1 MANSRTAYLP
11 LATYP
16 DLVPDDAI
24 RAAVT
29 LATGLEC
36 DLHVTAFTVD
46 VPAVSSPVGGL
57 FLNIPEMIRTTEE
70 NSQAEAK
77 RQQELITGLVPA
89 SVSLECSTRHLAP
102 GAMADA
108 AASEARYHGLCLLPW
123 AKDHLSIHDLAQT
136 VVFGAGRPA
145 ILVPPAP
152 GPAALDHV
160 AVAWD
165 GGRAAARALADALPL
180 LKPATRITVLTVQD
194 EKKLHHHDIAET
206 LAVSLRRRGFLAE
219 ARNVRLDG
227 RSISDGLQD
236 TALDAGVGLL
246 VMGGFGHSRL
256 RDFVLGGATTGVFAN
271 LRLPVLL
278 SH

>member
-1 MANSRTAYLP
+1 MSNNRIAYLP

-16 DLVPDDAI
+16 DIVPDDAI
-24 RAAVT
+24 RAAVA
-29 LATGLEC
+29 LAAGLDY

-46 VPAVSSPVGGL
+46 IHAASSPVGGL

-77 RQQELITGLVPA
+77 RQQDLIAGLVPA
-89 SVSLECSTRHLAP
+89 SVSLECATRHLAS

-108 AASEARYHGLCLLPW
+108 AAGEARYHDLSLLAW

-136 VVFGAGRPA
+136 VIFGAGRPA
-145 ILVPPAP
+145 ILIPPAP
-152 GPAALDHV
+152 RPAALDHV

-165 GGRAAARALADALPL
+165 GGRAAARALADALSL
-180 LKPATRITVLTVQD
+180 LKPGIRITVLTVQD

-206 LAVSLRRRGFLAE
+206 LAVSLRRRGFPAE
-219 ARNVRLDG
+219 ARNIKLNG
-227 RSISDGLQD
+227 RPIAEVLQD
-236 TALDAGVGLL
+236 AALDLSADLL

>member
-1 MANSRTAYLP
+1 MSNNRIAYLP

-16 DLVPDDAI
+16 DVVPDDAI
-24 RAAVT
+24 RAAVA
-29 LATGLEC
+29 LAAGLEC

-46 VPAVSSPVGGL
+46 IPAVSSPVGGL

-70 NSQAEAK
+70 HSQAEAK

-89 SVSLECSTRHLAP
+89 SVSPECATRHLAP

-108 AASEARYHGLCLLPW
+108 AAGEARYHDLCLLPW
-123 AKDHLSIHDLAQT
+123 AKDHLSIQDLAQT
-136 VVFGAGRPA
+136 VIFGAGRPA
-145 ILVPPAP
+145 ILVPPVSR
-152 GPAALDHV
+152 PAALDHV
-160 AVAWD
+160 AIAWD

-194 EKKLHHHDIAET
+194 EKKLHHHDIADT
-206 LAVSLRRRGFLAE
+206 LAVSLRRRGFRAE

-236 TALDAGVGLL
+236 AALDVGAGLL